1 MELHDIFPPI
11 APVEYSLYRF
21 SAIGLILLALSY
33 ILFKVW
39 KRKKKDIK
47 YYLQIL
53 EQYPKEDAKTTAY
66 KLHYYGTKIIKTE
79 TQRKALEAL
88 VLKLAPYKY
97 EREGTTLSLEIK
109 EQLDYFFAKLRQENV

>member
-21 SAIGLILLALSY
+21 ITIWLILLALLY

-39 KRKKKDIK
+39 KRKKKGIK

-53 EQYPKEDAKTTAY
+53 EQYPQEDAKTTAY
-66 KLHYYGTKIIKTE
+66 KLHYYGEKIIKTD
-79 TQRKALEAL
+79 TQKKDLQALII
-88 VLKLAPYKY
+88 KLTPYKY
-97 EREGTTLSLEIK
+97 EKEGTTLPLEIK
-109 EQLDYFFAKLRQENV
+109 EQLDHFFAQLRQENV